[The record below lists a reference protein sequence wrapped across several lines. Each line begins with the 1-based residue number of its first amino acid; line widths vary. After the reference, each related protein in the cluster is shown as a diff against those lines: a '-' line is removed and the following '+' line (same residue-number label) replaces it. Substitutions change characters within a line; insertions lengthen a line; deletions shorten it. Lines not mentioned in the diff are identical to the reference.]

1 MRPVL
6 EKIDNDEATEIV
18 REIIRRKGETDM
30 TKLEESFRRS
40 VESCHQSVGR
50 VLRTAVNRLKKS
62 GKVKQKKSKLLYK
75 SQKA

>member
-6 EKIDNDEATEIV
+6 DEIDNEEATQIV
-18 REIIRRKGETDM
+18 GAIIRRKKTTDM
-30 TKLEESFRRS
+30 VELEESFRRS

-50 VLRTAVNRLKKS
+50 VLRTAVNRLKKK
-62 GKVKQKKSKLLYK
+62 GKVVQRRSKLQYK